1 MENLTLN
8 ILNVLTIFVSITASA
23 EQIKIAVID
32 TGYTKPVGISPVN
45 LCKDGHYDA
54 SNQTNTVGADEIVN
68 GSFGHGTNIAHII
81 DDKLKRFGKNRYC
94 IVIFKVYGGSRNLI
108 EMSIDA
114 LDKINK
120 SDIKYVNYSTAGEG
134 FDKKESEVVKALLDK
149 GVMIAAAAGNSNVS
163 LESVKIYPAMYD
175 KRINVV
181 GNGFSSYT
189 KSKSSNY
196 GEPVKHWVV
205 GDNICAGGVVKSG
218 TSQATAIFTARM
230 IQDIL
235 TYGK

>member
-32 TGYTKPVGISPVN
+32 TGYTKPVGMESVN

-54 SNQTNTVGADEIVN
+54 SNQTNVVGADETVN
-68 GSFGHGTNIAHII
+68 GSSGHGTNIAHII
-81 DDKLKRFGKNRYC
+81 DDKLKRFGKNKYC

-134 FDKKESEVVKALLDK
+134 FDKKESEIGQNATSESIKNTENYKPVALRSALTQDK
-149 GVMIAAAAGNSNVS
+149 YAAKNLFG
-163 LESVKIYPAMYD
+163 
-175 KRINVV
+175 
-181 GNGFSSYT
+181 
-189 KSKSSNY
+189 
-196 GEPVKHWVV
+196 
-205 GDNICAGGVVKSG
+205 SG
-218 TSQATAIFTARM
+218 TSTFKFG
-230 IQDIL
+230 
-235 TYGK
+235 GKTTIVY